1 MNKIK
6 CPKCGEVF
14 QIDESS
20 YAQILSQ
27 VRNREFQRE
36 VSERIRMQEEK
47 QELVVEKALREQEKE
62 LRGEFG
68 RERQKLEAELEYYRD
83 LKARQST
90 KMVGETLE
98 QHCMTE
104 FESIR
109 AAAFPNAYFAKDN
122 DVSDH
127 SKGDFIFRDFA
138 DGLEF
143 VSIMFEM
150 KTEMDTT
157 SAKHKNEEFFKKLDK
172 DRREK
177 NCEYAVLVSLLESD
191 SELYNR
197 GIVDVSHKYEKM
209 YVVRP
214 QFFIPII
221 SLLRNAARNSLE
233 DKRQL
238 KLAREQQIDITHFEE
253 NLNAFKDSVGKSYT
267 NASKKFQEAIAEIDA
282 TIKHLEKVKE
292 ALQTS
297 EKHLATVNSKSENIT
312 IRKLTKNAPSVM
324 QSFRELRETTGEAS
338 AQEVIE
344 PDAVF

>member
-1 MNKIK
+1 M
-6 CPKCGEVF
+6 
-14 QIDESS
+14 
-20 YAQILSQ
+20 
-27 VRNREFQRE
+27 
-36 VSERIRMQEEK
+36 
-47 QELVVEKALREQEKE
+47 
-62 LRGEFG
+62 
-68 RERQKLEAELEYYRD
+68 
-83 LKARQST
+83 
-90 KMVGETLE
+90 
-98 QHCMTE
+98 
-104 FESIR
+104 
-109 AAAFPNAYFAKDN
+109 
-122 DVSDH
+122 
-127 SKGDFIFRDFA
+127 
-138 DGLEF
+138 
-143 VSIMFEM
+143 
-150 KTEMDTT
+150 
-157 SAKHKNEEFFKKLDK
+157 
-172 DRREK
+172 
-177 NCEYAVLVSLLESD
+177 
-191 SELYNR
+191 
-197 GIVDVSHKYEKM
+197 
-209 YVVRP
+209 VRP

-253 NLNAFKDSVGKSYT
+253 NLNAFKDSVGTSYT